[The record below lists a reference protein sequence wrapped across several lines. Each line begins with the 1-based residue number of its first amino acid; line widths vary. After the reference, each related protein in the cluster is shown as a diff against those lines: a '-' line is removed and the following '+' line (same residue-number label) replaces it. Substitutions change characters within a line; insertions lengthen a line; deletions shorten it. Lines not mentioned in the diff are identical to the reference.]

1 MIPSI
6 VRIVMSTISAAG
18 MVPKTSV
25 SRRSIC
31 VDIDAGSFLVLTR
44 LRRPNRPTDARIIA
58 RDRGSLLLSVIVFK
72 HGRMP
77 AATLDG

>member
-1 MIPSI
+1 
-6 VRIVMSTISAAG
+6 
-18 MVPKTSV
+18 
-25 SRRSIC
+25 

-58 RDRGSLLLSVIVFK
+58 RDRGSLLLSVIVFT

-77 AATLDG
+77 TATLDG